1 MLDNPSASD
10 EPSQSDETAV
20 AETGPEQP
28 IKLPLFGVR
37 KRARELAEALAALQR
52 RTEELG
58 LLSAVELQARRDA
71 LAAEIATQERQLRTD
86 REKAEAE
93 MTRERDHHRA
103 SLEKQTVDAARRK
116 QELEGQLVE
125 LEARITVTEE
135 TALLQEVGIFDYR
148 HPLSDSIAY
157 QSELQGLKDQV
168 KVMTRRDGGA
178 IFAATDWTVNGSKV
192 EGRRMVRETSKL
204 MLRLTG

>member
-1 MLDNPSASD
+1 
-10 EPSQSDETAV
+10 
-20 AETGPEQP
+20 
-28 IKLPLFGVR
+28 
-37 KRARELAEALAALQR
+37 
-52 RTEELG
+52 
-58 LLSAVELQARRDA
+58 
-71 LAAEIATQERQLRTD
+71 
-86 REKAEAE
+86 